1 MQTLYW
7 SGSGNIFGV
16 DRYSPQTPLEE
27 YVMEITKAL
36 FGPVARLVNHHP
48 KAILAAM
55 VLLAIAALFCAT
67 MVPSQESSDQYL
79 DKNSPAGITY
89 DLYNNRYG
97 QDTYILVIQGSDLS
111 DPDLLNDLLVLEK
124 QIRRID
130 RVGSVVSI
138 ADIVAQNHGGT
149 IPGTSAEVTAI
160 TNALPDDTRSTYLPD
175 KQMSLAYVVID
186 QGVSSDTSSMVE
198 PYVVTAIDEAT
209 LPPGVSIELTGNTPY
224 NIQLADAMKTAF
236 MTVIIA
242 CIVFMLLVL
251 AFLFSNMRY
260 WFLPVIL
267 LVFGLFFMFGI
278 MGILQIP
285 GNDGALAAFP
295 ILLGLGIDYAVQF
308 QSRFDE
314 ERRQSGADEAV
325 YTTITSTGPSVLIAL
340 AATALGFA
348 AMYITPI
355 PMIHTFATVSILG
368 ISCCYVT
375 TLFGFGAFMHF
386 LRYTPKPLHAGVSGR
401 LMAAYGERVALLAKR
416 IVRFAIPV
424 LIVAV
429 VIAAVGISM
438 DKGILI
444 DMSQQS
450 MVPSDLPAQLVSD
463 KVTSVAGSFTPLPLY
478 IRGIDTTTVNGI
490 TWIDRMCTYIQEKN
504 GKIASIDSL
513 PALIRSRNNGV
524 LPTTQADLDRVLA
537 TIPPAQIAAYRI
549 DTTTSIVTIST
560 TSMTVNQQCAFVD
573 NLKNDIAWLE
583 PPAGAEI
590 TPTGDFTLYTS
601 LTEQVKISK
610 DQMTFLGFI
619 LILIFLLLM
628 YRTWVAATPL
638 IPLICVVGWNPLAMI
653 ALGQNYNMLT
663 AVLGS
668 MTIGVGS
675 EYTVLV
681 MERYLEEVRA
691 TGDHLRS
698 IQEAVRKIGSAV
710 TVSGLVT
717 ASGFSALLLAPF
729 PILSSFGLATVFA
742 VLFSL
747 VGAIVIMPA
756 ALALIS
762 GTSAKKTGPQES

>member
-1 MQTLYW
+1 
-7 SGSGNIFGV
+7 
-16 DRYSPQTPLEE
+16 
-27 YVMEITKAL
+27 MEIPQAL
-36 FGPVARLVNHHP
+36 FGPVARLVNRHP
-48 KAILAAM
+48 KSILIVM
-55 VLLAIAALFCAT
+55 VLLVIAAVFCAT
-67 MVPSQESSDQYL
+67 MIPSQESSDQYV
-79 DKNSPAGITY
+79 DKNSPAGIVY
-89 DLYNNRYG
+89 DTYNNRSG
-97 QDTYILVIQGSDLS
+97 EDTYILVIQGSDLS
-111 DPDLLNDLLVLEK
+111 DPELLNDLLVLEQ

-130 RVGSVVSI
+130 RVGSVASL
-138 ADIVAQNHGGT
+138 ADVVAANHGGT
-149 IPGTSAEVTAI
+149 IPSTSAEVTAI
-160 TNALPDDTRSTYLPD
+160 INALPEGTKSTYIPD

-186 QGVSSDTSSMVE
+186 QGVSSDTSAIVE

-209 LPPGVSIELTGNTPY
+209 LPPGVSIDITGNTPY
-224 NIQLADAMKTAF
+224 NNQLADSLKTAF
-236 MTVIIA
+236 ITVIIA
-242 CIVFMLLVL
+242 CIVLILLVL
-251 AFLFSNMRY
+251 ALLFSNMRF

-267 LVFGLFFMFGI
+267 LVFGLFFMFGL
-278 MGILQIP
+278 MGLLQIP
-285 GNDGALAAFP
+285 ANDGALAAFP

-308 QSRFDE
+308 HSRFDE
-314 ERRQSGADEAV
+314 ERRVKSADDAL

-368 ISCCYVT
+368 ISCCYLT
-375 TLFGFGAFMHF
+375 TLFLFGAFAH
-386 LRYTPKPLHAGVSGR
+386 LLNYTPKPLHAGISGR
-401 LMAAYGERVALLAKR
+401 LMPAYGKNLAVLAGK
-416 IVRFAIPV
+416 IAHNAIPV
-424 LIVAV
+424 LIIAV

-438 DKGILI
+438 DKDILI

-478 IRGIDTTTVNGI
+478 ISGIDTTTVNGI
-490 TWIDRMCTYIQEKN
+490 TWIDRMCTYLQGKN
-504 GKIASIDSL
+504 NEIASIDSL
-513 PALIRSRNNGV
+513 PALIRSKNNGV
-524 LPTTQADLDRVLA
+524 LPTTQADLDRILA
-537 TIPPAQIAAYRI
+537 TIPPDQLASYRI

-560 TSMTVNQQCAFVD
+560 KSMTVNQQCAFVD
-573 NLKNDIAWLE
+573 NVQNDIAWLE

-610 DQMTFLGFI
+610 DQMTLLGFI

-653 ALGQNYNMLT
+653 ILGQNYNLLT

-691 TGDHLRS
+691 TGDPFRS
-698 IQEAVRKIGSAV
+698 RKEAVRKIGAAV

-717 ASGFSALLLAPF
+717 ASGFSALLFAPF

-742 VLFSL
+742 VIFSL
-747 VGAIVIMPA
+747 LGSILIMPA
-756 ALALIS
+756 ALALVAGAAPET
-762 GTSAKKTGPQES
+762 GTQES

>member
-1 MQTLYW
+1 
-7 SGSGNIFGV
+7 
-16 DRYSPQTPLEE
+16 
-27 YVMEITKAL
+27 MEKTEAL
-36 FGPVARLVNHHP
+36 FSPVAHLVNHRP

-67 MVPSQESSDQYL
+67 MIPSQESSDQYL
-79 DKNSPAGITY
+79 DKNSPAGIIY

-97 QDTYILVIQGSDLS
+97 EDTYILVIQGSDLS

-130 RVGSVVSI
+130 HVGSAVSI

-160 TNALPDDTRSTYLPD
+160 TNALPADTRSTYLPD

-236 MTVIIA
+236 LTVIIA
-242 CIVFMLLVL
+242 CIVLMLLVL
-251 AFLFSNMRY
+251 ALLFSNMRY

-285 GNDGALAAFP
+285 ANDGALAAFP

-308 QSRFDE
+308 HSRFDE
-314 ERRQSGADEAV
+314 ERRKSGADEAM

-375 TLFGFGAFMHF
+375 TLVGFGALAH
-386 LRYTPKPLHAGVSGR
+386 LLNYTPKPLHAGISGR
-401 LMAAYGERVALLAKR
+401 LMPAYGKNLSVLAGKIAHHAL
-416 IVRFAIPV
+416 PV
-424 LIVAV
+424 LIIAV
-429 VIAAVGISM
+429 VIAGVGISM
-438 DKGILI
+438 DKDILI

-490 TWIDRMCTYIQEKN
+490 TWIDRMCTYILEKN
-504 GKIASIDSL
+504 DEIASIDSL
-513 PALIRSRNNGV
+513 PALIRSKNNGV
-524 LPTTQADLDRVLA
+524 LPTSQADLNRILA
-537 TIPPAQIAAYRI
+537 TIPPDQLAPYRI

-560 TSMTVNQQCAFVD
+560 KSMTVNQQCAFVD
-573 NLKNDIAWLE
+573 NVQNDIAWLE

-610 DQMTFLGFI
+610 DQMTMLGFI

-653 ALGQNYNMLT
+653 ALGQNYNLLT

-681 MERYLEEVRA
+681 MERYIEEVKA
-691 TGDHLRS
+691 TGDPFKSRK
-698 IQEAVRKIGSAV
+698 EAVRKIGAAV

-717 ASGFSALLLAPF
+717 ASGFSALLFAPF

-742 VLFSL
+742 VIFSL
-747 VGAIVIMPA
+747 LGSILIMPA
-756 ALALIS
+756 ALALVAGAAPIE
-762 GTSAKKTGPQES
+762 TVTPES

>member
-1 MQTLYW
+1 MDL
-7 SGSGNIFGV
+7 
-16 DRYSPQTPLEE
+16 
-27 YVMEITKAL
+27 MHAL
-36 FGPVARLVNHHP
+36 FEPVARLVNRHP
-48 KAILAAM
+48 KPVLAVM
-55 VLLAIAALFCAT
+55 VLLAIAAIFCAT
-67 MVPSQESSDQYL
+67 LIPSQESSDQYL
-79 DKNSPAGITY
+79 DKNSPAGIVY
-89 DLYNNRYG
+89 DTYNNRYG
-97 QDTYILVIQGSDLS
+97 ADTYILVIQGSDLS
-111 DPDLLNDLLVLEK
+111 DPELLNDLLVLEQ

-130 RVGSVVSI
+130 RVGSVASL
-138 ADIVAQNHGGT
+138 ADVVAANHGGT
-149 IPGTSAEVTAI
+149 IPLTSAEVTAI
-160 TNALPDDTRSTYLPD
+160 INALPESTKSTYIPD

-186 QGVSSDTSSMVE
+186 QGVTSDTSAVIE

-209 LPPGVSIELTGNTPY
+209 LPPGVSIDITGNTPY
-224 NIQLADAMKTAF
+224 NNQLADSLKTAF

-242 CIVFMLLVL
+242 CIVLMLIVL

-278 MGILQIP
+278 MGLLQIP
-285 GNDGALAAFP
+285 ANDGALAAFP

-308 QSRFDE
+308 HSRFDE
-314 ERRQSGADEAV
+314 ERRKSGADDALF
-325 YTTITSTGPSVLIAL
+325 TTITSTGPSVLIAL

-368 ISCCYVT
+368 ISCCYLT
-375 TLFGFGAFMHF
+375 TLFGFGAFAH
-386 LRYTPKPLHAGVSGR
+386 LLNYTPKPPHAGISGR
-401 LMAAYGERVALLAKR
+401 LMPAYGENVAKLAGKMAH
-416 IVRFAIPV
+416 IAVPV
-424 LIVAV
+424 LIIAI
-429 VIAAVGISM
+429 VIAAVGISL

-490 TWIDRMCTYIQEKN
+490 TWIDRMCTYLAEKN
-504 GKIASIDSL
+504 GEIASIDSL
-513 PALIRSRNNGV
+513 PALIRQKNNGV

-537 TIPPAQIAAYRI
+537 TIPPDQLAAYRL
-549 DTTTSIVTIST
+549 DTTTSVVTIST
-560 TSMTVNQQCAFVD
+560 TSMTVNQQCAFVG
-573 NLKNDIAWLE
+573 NVQKDIAWLE

-601 LTEQVKISK
+601 LTEQVKESK
-610 DQMTFLGFI
+610 DQMTMLGFV

-653 ALGQNYNMLT
+653 VLGQNYNLLT

-691 TGDHLRS
+691 TGDPFRS
-698 IQEAVRKIGSAV
+698 RKEAVRKIGAAV

-747 VGAIVIMPA
+747 LGSILVMPA
-756 ALALIS
+756 ALVLVA
-762 GTSAKKTGPQES
+762 GAAPEDPKTPVP

>member
-1 MQTLYW
+1 
-7 SGSGNIFGV
+7 
-16 DRYSPQTPLEE
+16 
-27 YVMEITKAL
+27 MEKTDAL
-36 FGPVARLVNHHP
+36 FSPVAHLVNHRP

-67 MVPSQESSDQYL
+67 MIPSQESSDQYL
-79 DKNSPAGITY
+79 DKNSPAGIIY

-130 RVGSVVSI
+130 HVGSAVSI

-160 TNALPDDTRSTYLPD
+160 TNALPADTRSTYLPD

-236 MTVIIA
+236 LTVIIA
-242 CIVFMLLVL
+242 CIMLMLLVL
-251 AFLFSNMRY
+251 ALLFSNMRY

-285 GNDGALAAFP
+285 ANDGALAAFP

-308 QSRFDE
+308 HSRFDE
-314 ERRQSGADEAV
+314 ERRKSSADEAM

-368 ISCCYVT
+368 ITCSYIT
-375 TLFGFGAFMHF
+375 TLVGFGALAH
-386 LRYTPKPLHAGVSGR
+386 LLNYTPKPLHAGISGR
-401 LMAAYGERVALLAKR
+401 LMPAYGKNLSVLAGKIAHHAL
-416 IVRFAIPV
+416 PV
-424 LIVAV
+424 LIIAV
-429 VIAAVGISM
+429 VIAGVGISM
-438 DKGILI
+438 DKDILI

-450 MVPSDLPAQLVSD
+450 MVPSDLPAQIVSD

-490 TWIDRMCTYIQEKN
+490 TWIDRMCTYILEKN
-504 GKIASIDSL
+504 DEIASIDSL
-513 PALIRSRNNGV
+513 PALIRSKNNGI
-524 LPTTQADLDRVLA
+524 LPTNQADLNRVLA
-537 TIPPAQIAAYRI
+537 TIPPEQLASYRI

-560 TSMTVNQQCAFVD
+560 KSMTVNQQCAFVD
-573 NLKNDIAWLE
+573 NVQNDIAWLE
-583 PPAGAEI
+583 PPAGSEV

-610 DQMTFLGFI
+610 DQMTMLGFI
-619 LILIFLLLM
+619 LILIFLLLV

-638 IPLICVVGWNPLAMI
+638 IPLICVVGWNSLAMI
-653 ALGQNYNMLT
+653 ALGQNYNLLT

-681 MERYLEEVRA
+681 MERYIEEVKA
-691 TGDHLRS
+691 TGDPFKSRK
-698 IQEAVRKIGSAV
+698 EAVRKIGAAV

-717 ASGFSALLLAPF
+717 ASGFSALLFAPF

-742 VLFSL
+742 VIFSL
-747 VGAIVIMPA
+747 LGSILIMPA
-756 ALALIS
+756 ALALVAGVAPEEN
-762 GTSAKKTGPQES
+762 GTPES

>member
-1 MQTLYW
+1 MEKTETLF
-7 SGSGNIFGV
+7 S
-16 DRYSPQTPLEE
+16 
-27 YVMEITKAL
+27 
-36 FGPVARLVNHHP
+36 PVAHLVNHRP

-67 MVPSQESSDQYL
+67 MIPSQESSDQYL
-79 DKNSPAGITY
+79 DKNSPAGIIY

-111 DPDLLNDLLVLEK
+111 DPDLLNDLLILEK

-130 RVGSVVSI
+130 HVGSAVSI

-160 TNALPDDTRSTYLPD
+160 TNALPADTRSTYLPD

-236 MTVIIA
+236 LTVIIA
-242 CIVFMLLVL
+242 CIVLMLLVL
-251 AFLFSNMRY
+251 ALLFSNMRY

-285 GNDGALAAFP
+285 ANDGALAAFP

-308 QSRFDE
+308 HSRFDE
-314 ERRQSGADEAV
+314 ERRKSGADEAM

-375 TLFGFGAFMHF
+375 TLVGFGALAH
-386 LRYTPKPLHAGVSGR
+386 LLDYTPKPLHAGISGR
-401 LMAAYGERVALLAKR
+401 LMPAYGKNLSVLAGKIAHHAL
-416 IVRFAIPV
+416 PV
-424 LIVAV
+424 LIIAV
-429 VIAAVGISM
+429 VIAGIGISM
-438 DKGILI
+438 DKDILI

-490 TWIDRMCTYIQEKN
+490 TWIDRMCTYILEKN
-504 GKIASIDSL
+504 DEIASIDSL
-513 PALIRSRNNGV
+513 PALIRSKNNGV
-524 LPTTQADLDRVLA
+524 LPTSQADLNRILA
-537 TIPPAQIAAYRI
+537 TIPPDQLAPYRI

-560 TSMTVNQQCAFVD
+560 KSMTVNQQCAFVD
-573 NLKNDIAWLE
+573 NVQNDIAWLE

-610 DQMTFLGFI
+610 DQMTMLGFI

-653 ALGQNYNMLT
+653 ALGQNYNLLT

-681 MERYLEEVRA
+681 MERYIEEVKA
-691 TGDHLRS
+691 TGDPFKSRK
-698 IQEAVRKIGSAV
+698 EAVRKIGAAV

-717 ASGFSALLLAPF
+717 ASGFSALLFAPF

-742 VLFSL
+742 VIFSL
-747 VGAIVIMPA
+747 LGSILIMPA
-756 ALALIS
+756 ALALVAGAAPIE
-762 GTSAKKTGPQES
+762 TVTPES

>member
-1 MQTLYW
+1 
-7 SGSGNIFGV
+7 
-16 DRYSPQTPLEE
+16 
-27 YVMEITKAL
+27 MEKTEAL
-36 FGPVARLVNHHP
+36 FSPVAHLVNHRP

-67 MVPSQESSDQYL
+67 MIPSQESSDQYL
-79 DKNSPAGITY
+79 DKNSPAGIIY

-97 QDTYILVIQGSDLS
+97 EDTYILVIQGSDLS

-130 RVGSVVSI
+130 HVGSAVSI

-160 TNALPDDTRSTYLPD
+160 TNALPADTRSTYLPD

-236 MTVIIA
+236 LTVIIA
-242 CIVFMLLVL
+242 CIVLMLLVL
-251 AFLFSNMRY
+251 ALLFSNMRY

-285 GNDGALAAFP
+285 ANDGALAAFP

-308 QSRFDE
+308 HSRFDE
-314 ERRQSGADEAV
+314 ERRKSGADEAM

-375 TLFGFGAFMHF
+375 TLVGFGALAH
-386 LRYTPKPLHAGVSGR
+386 LLDYTPKPLHAGISGR
-401 LMAAYGERVALLAKR
+401 LMPAYGKNLSVLAGKIAHHAL
-416 IVRFAIPV
+416 PV
-424 LIVAV
+424 LIIAV
-429 VIAAVGISM
+429 VIAGIGISM
-438 DKGILI
+438 DKDILI

-490 TWIDRMCTYIQEKN
+490 TWIDRMCTYLAEKN
-504 GKIASIDSL
+504 DEIASIDSL
-513 PALIRSRNNGV
+513 PALIRSKNNGI
-524 LPTTQADLDRVLA
+524 LPTSQADLNRVLA
-537 TIPPAQIAAYRI
+537 TIPPDQLASYRI

-560 TSMTVNQQCAFVD
+560 KSMTVNQQCAFVNNVQD
-573 NLKNDIAWLE
+573 DIAWLE

-610 DQMTFLGFI
+610 DQMTMLGFI

-653 ALGQNYNMLT
+653 ALGQNYNLLT

-681 MERYLEEVRA
+681 MERYIEEVKA
-691 TGDHLRS
+691 TGDPFKSRK
-698 IQEAVRKIGSAV
+698 EAVRKIGAAV

-717 ASGFSALLLAPF
+717 ASGFSALLFAPF

-742 VLFSL
+742 VIFSL
-747 VGAIVIMPA
+747 LGSILIMPA
-756 ALALIS
+756 ALALVAGVAPEET
-762 GTSAKKTGPQES
+762 GTPES

>member
-1 MQTLYW
+1 
-7 SGSGNIFGV
+7 
-16 DRYSPQTPLEE
+16 
-27 YVMEITKAL
+27 MEITQAL
-36 FGPVARLVNHHP
+36 FGPVARLVNRHP
-48 KAILAAM
+48 KSILAVM
-55 VLLAIAALFCAT
+55 VLLAVAAIFCAT
-67 MVPSQESSDQYL
+67 MIPSQESSDQYV
-79 DKNSPAGITY
+79 DKNSPAGIVY
-89 DLYNNRYG
+89 DTYNNRYG
-97 QDTYILVIQGSDLS
+97 EDTYILVIQGSDLS
-111 DPDLLNDLLVLEK
+111 DPELLSDLLVLEQ

-130 RVGSVVSI
+130 RVGSVASL
-138 ADIVAQNHGGT
+138 ADIVVANHGGT
-149 IPGTSAEVTAI
+149 IPSTSAEVTAI
-160 TNALPDDTRSTYLPD
+160 INALPEGTKSTYIPD
-175 KQMSLAYVVID
+175 KQMSLAYVVIE
-186 QGVSSDTSSMVE
+186 QGVSSDTSAIVE

-209 LPPGVSIELTGNTPY
+209 LPPGVSIDITGNTPY
-224 NIQLADAMKTAF
+224 NNQLADSLKTAF
-236 MTVIIA
+236 ITVIIA
-242 CIVFMLLVL
+242 CIALMLLVL
-251 AFLFSNMRY
+251 ALLFSNMRF

-278 MGILQIP
+278 MGLLQIP
-285 GNDGALAAFP
+285 ANDGALAAFP

-308 QSRFDE
+308 HSRFDE
-314 ERRQSGADEAV
+314 ERRVKSADDAL

-368 ISCCYVT
+368 ISCCYLT
-375 TLFGFGAFMHF
+375 TLFGFGAFAHIVN
-386 LRYTPKPLHAGVSGR
+386 YTPKPLHAGISGR
-401 LMAAYGERVALLAKR
+401 LMPAYGKNLARLAGKIAHNAL
-416 IVRFAIPV
+416 PV
-424 LIVAV
+424 LIIAI

-478 IRGIDTTTVNGI
+478 ISGIDTTTVNGI
-490 TWIDRMCTYIQEKN
+490 TWIDRMCTYLAEKN
-504 GKIASIDSL
+504 NEIASIDSL
-513 PALIRSRNNGV
+513 PAIIRSKNNGV
-524 LPTTQADLDRVLA
+524 LPTTQADLDRILA
-537 TIPPAQIAAYRI
+537 TIPPDQLAAYRI

-560 TSMTVNQQCAFVD
+560 KSMTVNQQCAFVD
-573 NLKNDIAWLE
+573 NVQNDIAWLE

-610 DQMTFLGFI
+610 DQMTLLGFI

-653 ALGQNYNMLT
+653 ILGQNYNLLT

-691 TGDHLRS
+691 TGDPFKSRK
-698 IQEAVRKIGSAV
+698 EAVRKIGAAV

-717 ASGFSALLLAPF
+717 ASGFSALLFAPF

-742 VLFSL
+742 VIFSL
-747 VGAIVIMPA
+747 IGSVLVMPA
-756 ALALIS
+756 ALALVAGAS
-762 GTSAKKTGPQES
+762 PENAGPQEP

>member
-1 MQTLYW
+1 
-7 SGSGNIFGV
+7 
-16 DRYSPQTPLEE
+16 
-27 YVMEITKAL
+27 MEKTEAL
-36 FGPVARLVNHHP
+36 FSPVAHLVNHRP
-48 KAILAAM
+48 KAILATM

-67 MVPSQESSDQYL
+67 MIPSQESSDQYL
-79 DKNSPAGITY
+79 DKNSPAGIIY

-130 RVGSVVSI
+130 HVGSAVSI

-160 TNALPDDTRSTYLPD
+160 TNALPADTRSTYLPD

-236 MTVIIA
+236 LTVIIA
-242 CIVFMLLVL
+242 CIMLMLLVL
-251 AFLFSNMRY
+251 ALLFSNMRY

-285 GNDGALAAFP
+285 ANDGALAAFP

-308 QSRFDE
+308 HSRFDE
-314 ERRQSGADEAV
+314 ERRKSSADEAM

-368 ISCCYVT
+368 ITCSYVT
-375 TLFGFGAFMHF
+375 TLVGFGALAH
-386 LRYTPKPLHAGVSGR
+386 LLNYTPKPLHAGISGR
-401 LMAAYGERVALLAKR
+401 LMPAYGKNLSVLAGK
-416 IVRFAIPV
+416 IAHHAIPV
-424 LIVAV
+424 LIIAV
-429 VIAAVGISM
+429 VIAGIGISM
-438 DKGILI
+438 DKDILI

-504 GKIASIDSL
+504 DEIASIDSL
-513 PALIRSRNNGV
+513 PALIRSKNNGV
-524 LPTTQADLDRVLA
+524 LPTNQADLNRVLA
-537 TIPPAQIAAYRI
+537 TIPPEQLASYRI

-560 TSMTVNQQCAFVD
+560 KSMTVNQQCAFVD
-573 NLKNDIAWLE
+573 NVQNDIAWLE
-583 PPAGAEI
+583 PPAGSEV

-610 DQMTFLGFI
+610 DQMTMLGFI
-619 LILIFLLLM
+619 LILIFLLLV

-638 IPLICVVGWNPLAMI
+638 IPLICVVGWNSLAMI
-653 ALGQNYNMLT
+653 ALGQNYNLLT

-681 MERYLEEVRA
+681 MERYIEEVKA
-691 TGDHLRS
+691 TGDPFKSRK
-698 IQEAVRKIGSAV
+698 EAVRKIGAAV

-717 ASGFSALLLAPF
+717 ASGFSALLFAPF

-742 VLFSL
+742 VIFSL
-747 VGAIVIMPA
+747 LGSILIMPA
-756 ALALIS
+756 ALALVA
-762 GTSAKKTGPQES
+762 GVAPEENRTPES

>member
-1 MQTLYW
+1 
-7 SGSGNIFGV
+7 
-16 DRYSPQTPLEE
+16 
-27 YVMEITKAL
+27 MEKIKAL
-36 FGPVARLVNHHP
+36 FKPVARLVNRRP
-48 KAILAAM
+48 KAILAVM

-67 MVPSQESSDQYL
+67 MIPAQESSDQYL
-79 DKNSPAGITY
+79 DKNSPAGIIY

-97 QDTYILVIQGSDLS
+97 QDTYILMIQASDTS

-130 RVGSVVSI
+130 HVGSAVSI

-160 TNALPDDTRSTYLPD
+160 TNALPADTRSTYLPD

-186 QGVSSDTSSMVE
+186 QGVSSDTSSLVE

-236 MTVIIA
+236 ITVIIA
-242 CIVFMLLVL
+242 CIMLMLLVL
-251 AFLFSNMRY
+251 ALLFSNMRY

-285 GNDGALAAFP
+285 ANDGALAAFP

-308 QSRFDE
+308 HSRFDE
-314 ERRQSGADEAV
+314 ERRKSSADDAM

-368 ISCCYVT
+368 ITCCYVT
-375 TLFGFGAFMHF
+375 TLFGFGALAHF
-386 LRYTPKPLHAGVSGR
+386 LNYTPKPLHAGITGR
-401 LMAAYGERVALLAKR
+401 LMPAYGKNLSVLAGKIAHHAL
-416 IVRFAIPV
+416 PV
-424 LIVAV
+424 LIIAV
-429 VIAAVGISM
+429 VIAGVGISM
-438 DKGILI
+438 DKDILI

-490 TWIDRMCTYIQEKN
+490 TWIDRMCTYLPEKN
-504 GKIASIDSL
+504 TEIASIDSL
-513 PALIRSRNNGV
+513 PALIRSKNNGV
-524 LPTTQADLDRVLA
+524 LPTSQADLDAILA
-537 TIPPAQIAAYRI
+537 TIPPEQLAAYRI
-549 DTTTSIVTIST
+549 DATTSIVTIST
-560 TSMTVNQQCAFVD
+560 KSMTVNQQCAFVD
-573 NLKNDIAWLE
+573 NVQNDIAWLE
-583 PPAGAEI
+583 PPAGAEV

-610 DQMTFLGFI
+610 DQMTMLGFI
-619 LILIFLLLM
+619 LILIFLLLV

-653 ALGQNYNMLT
+653 ALGQNYNLLT

-681 MERYLEEVRA
+681 MERYIEEVKA
-691 TGDHLRS
+691 TGDPFKSRK
-698 IQEAVRKIGSAV
+698 EAVRKIGAAV

-717 ASGFSALLLAPF
+717 ASGFSALLFAPF

-742 VLFSL
+742 VIFSL
-747 VGAIVIMPA
+747 LGSILIMPA
-756 ALALIS
+756 ALALVAGAAPEEN
-762 GTSAKKTGPQES
+762 GTPES